1 MSELLR
7 MEHISKRFGDFYA
20 NKDISLTVNRGEVL
34 TLLGENGA
42 GKSTLMNILIGLY
55 QPTEGKIFL
64 NGKEVRI
71 ESPSQAVKL
80 GIGMVHQHFMLV
92 NAHNVVENVILGL
105 PGGPV
110 LDAKGAAER
119 ISALA
124 NKLEI
129 EIDPYARVGDL
140 TVGQQ
145 QRVEII
151 KALYRDV
158 KILILDEPTA
168 VLTPGEVDS
177 LFALLRKLTQ
187 AGMTVILI
195 SHKLAEIMDVCTQ
208 CTILRQGRVVKTVQL
223 NEIQDKYQLAALMV
237 GQDLSRSLEKQPFTP
252 GDRVLQV
259 ENLCYRDAENIQVLD
274 HLSFSLR
281 SGEILGVCGVD
292 GNGQSELIRCITG
305 LLAPTS
311 GAIYLDGQN
320 VTGKSPREM
329 LGHGMA
335 HIPEDRL
342 KMAVLKELSI
352 QENLILH
359 DFRQTR
365 FNRGGWLRKQAIRE
379 ESQALCQRYYVKTPS
394 VDEKLEN
401 LSGGNQQKVVVA
413 RELSRKPRLLVAMHP
428 NRGLDVGATQY
439 IQKQILQARDEGA
452 AVLLVSTEL
461 DEILEMSDTIMV
473 LYKGRNMGIVQG
485 DQASSRELGLKM
497 AGIQS
502 RPSGEA

>member
-1 MSELLR
+1 MAYLQMR
-7 MEHISKRFGDFYA
+7 NITKVFGSVVA
-20 NKDISLTVNRGEVL
+20 NDHVDLDVERGEIHA
-34 TLLGENGA
+34 LLGENGA
-42 GKSTLMNILIGLY
+42 GKSTLMNVLY
-55 QPTEGKIFL
+55 GMYDSFQGSIQLDGKPLHI
-64 NGKEVRI
+64 R
-71 ESPSQAVKL
+71 SPKDAIAN

-195 SHKLAEIMDVCTQ
+195 SHKLAEIMHICTQ

-223 NEIQDKYQLAALMV
+223 NEIQDKFQLAALMV
-237 GQDLSRSLEKQPFTP
+237 GQDLSRSLEKRPFTP
-252 GDRVLQV
+252 GGTVLQV
-259 ENLCYRDAENIQVLD
+259 EDLCYRDVENIQVLD
-274 HLSFSLR
+274 HISFYLR

-305 LLAPTS
+305 LLRPSA

-359 DFRQTR
+359 DFRQAR
-365 FNRGGWLRKQAIRE
+365 FNRGGWLRKQAIRK

-485 DQASSRELGLKM
+485 DQASPQELGLKM

>member
-1 MSELLR
+1 MAYLQMR
-7 MEHISKRFGDFYA
+7 NITKAFGSVVA
-20 NKDISLTVNRGEVL
+20 NDHVNLDVERGEIHA
-34 TLLGENGA
+34 LLGENGA
-42 GKSTLMNILIGLY
+42 GKSTLMNVLY
-55 QPTEGKIFL
+55 GMYDSFQGSIQLDGKPLHIR
-64 NGKEVRI
+64 NPKDAI
-71 ESPSQAVKL
+71 AN

-129 EIDPYARVGDL
+129 E

-195 SHKLAEIMDVCTQ
+195 SHKLAEIMDICTQ

-223 NEIQDKYQLAALMV
+223 NEIQDKFQLAALMV

-359 DFRQTR
+359 DFRQAR

-485 DQASSRELGLKM
+485 DQASPRELGLKM

>member
-1 MSELLR
+1 MAYLQMR
-7 MEHISKRFGDFYA
+7 NITKVFGSVVA
-20 NKDISLTVNRGEVL
+20 NDHVDLDVERGEIHA
-34 TLLGENGA
+34 LLGENGA
-42 GKSTLMNILIGLY
+42 GKSTLMNVLY
-55 QPTEGKIFL
+55 GMYDSFQGSIQLDGKPLHIR
-64 NGKEVRI
+64 NPKDAI
-71 ESPSQAVKL
+71 AN

-110 LDAKGAAER
+110 LDIKGAAER

-195 SHKLAEIMDVCTQ
+195 SHKLAEIMDICTQ

-237 GQDLSRSLEKQPFTP
+237 GQDLSRSLEKRPFTP
-252 GDRVLQV
+252 GDTVLQV
-259 ENLCYRDAENIQVLD
+259 EDLCYRDVENIHVLD
-274 HLSFSLR
+274 HISFYLR

-305 LLAPTS
+305 LLRPSA

-342 KMAVLKELSI
+342 KMAVLRELSI
-352 QENLILH
+352 QEN
-359 DFRQTR
+359 
-365 FNRGGWLRKQAIRE
+365 
-379 ESQALCQRYYVKTPS
+379 
-394 VDEKLEN
+394 
-401 LSGGNQQKVVVA
+401 

-485 DQASSRELGLKM
+485 DQASPRELGLKM

>member
-1 MSELLR
+1 MAYLQMR
-7 MEHISKRFGDFYA
+7 NITKVFGSVVA
-20 NKDISLTVNRGEVL
+20 NDHVDLDVERGEIHA
-34 TLLGENGA
+34 LLGENGA
-42 GKSTLMNILIGLY
+42 GKSTLMNVLY
-55 QPTEGKIFL
+55 GMYDSFQGSIQLDGKPLHIR
-64 NGKEVRI
+64 NPKDAI
-71 ESPSQAVKL
+71 AN

-110 LDAKGAAER
+110 LDIKGAAER

-195 SHKLAEIMDVCTQ
+195 SHKLAEIMDICTQ

-237 GQDLSRSLEKQPFTP
+237 GQDLSRSLEKRPFTP
-252 GDRVLQV
+252 GGTVLQV
-259 ENLCYRDAENIQVLD
+259 EDLCYRDVENIQVLD
-274 HLSFSLR
+274 HISFYLR

-305 LLAPTS
+305 LLRPSA

-320 VTGKSPREM
+320 VTGK
-329 LGHGMA
+329 
-335 HIPEDRL
+335 
-342 KMAVLKELSI
+342 
-352 QENLILH
+352 
-359 DFRQTR
+359 
-365 FNRGGWLRKQAIRE
+365 
-379 ESQALCQRYYVKTPS
+379 
-394 VDEKLEN
+394 EN

-485 DQASSRELGLKM
+485 DQASTKELGLKM

-502 RPSGEA
+502 E